1 MVALPFAFFVLY
13 MTVFVLLSFPL
24 PSNSVVVY
32 SLFVVL
38 SHRVCV
44 CVGSIFCGVAV
55 NVLSIL
61 MIILLRKRELIALL

>member
-1 MVALPFAFFVLY
+1 
-13 MTVFVLLSFPL
+13 MTYFVLLSFPF

-44 CVGSIFCGVAV
+44 CVGSIFCGVAL
-55 NVLSIL
+55 NVLS
-61 MIILLRKRELIALL
+61 